1 VKTES
6 GLLPD
11 FHIHRSQGLLCA
23 ASHFTGFWV
32 LSIVLNVVH
41 AILYACC
48 HARELT
54 RIIGILLNFA
64 FPHLK
69 IAKFSRQQAQSTGA
83 QDEK

>member
-32 LSIVLNVVH
+32 LSIVLS
-41 AILYACC
+41 